1 MIGFGNTVPRTNAG
15 KITVIFYAVLGIP
28 VYVLYLMNM
37 GKTFSK
43 CLKWIYTKVSAYLLF
58 KIRKFTS
65 RSVKALKICRA
76 TGGMCAVNGA
86 KRSTTSLNSTV
97 ERTRTWTRLT
107 STS

>member
-43 CLKWIYTKVSAYLLF
+43 CLKWIYTKVS
-58 KIRKFTS
+58 I
-65 RSVKALKICRA
+65 V
-76 TGGMCAVNGA
+76 
-86 KRSTTSLNSTV
+86 
-97 ERTRTWTRLT
+97 
-107 STS
+107 